1 MFSFPI
7 HSHNG
12 AGWGLSF
19 RIPGPGDLIKA
30 GPMHLSQPPSRLS
43 SDVRCPICGQGF
55 LIFAELAAH
64 ASQIES
70 RRMIQQTLRAQHDAP
85 TTNHPHPDTTFN
97 IPSRSGAPFTASA
110 SLSDLLD
117 SAI

>member
-1 MFSFPI
+1 
-7 HSHNG
+7 
-12 AGWGLSF
+12 
-19 RIPGPGDLIKA
+19 
-30 GPMHLSQPPSRLS
+30 MHLSHAQPRLS

-70 RRMIQQTLRAQHDAP
+70 RRLIQQTLRAQHAEP
-85 TTNHPHPDTTFN
+85 GVSTTPHPGATFN
-97 IPSRSGAPFTASA
+97 IPSRAGAPFTASA
-110 SLSDLLD
+110 ALSDLLD

>member
-1 MFSFPI
+1 
-7 HSHNG
+7 
-12 AGWGLSF
+12 
-19 RIPGPGDLIKA
+19 
-30 GPMHLSQPPSRLS
+30 MHLSHSQPRLS

-64 ASQIES
+64 ASQIDS

-85 TTNHPHPDTTFN
+85 DATNPHPDATFN
-97 IPSRSGAPFTASA
+97 IPSRSGVPFTASA

-117 SAI
+117 NAI